1 MKGSGKRI
9 EIIAYSGYRGEETPR
24 AILLGCKRIGVV
36 GILKQW
42 VEEGSDD
49 RETRR
54 FFQIRGEDGG
64 LYTIYYDEKT
74 MEWFLVRRTGQ
85 AG

>member
-24 AILLGCKRIGVV
+24 TILLGWKRIEVV
-36 GILKQW
+36 EILRQW
-42 VEEGSDD
+42 IEERSDN

-54 FFQIRGEDGG
+54 FFQIRGEDGS
-64 LYTIYYDEKT
+64 LYTIYYDEKS
-74 MEWFLVRRTGQ
+74 MGWFLVPAVT
-85 AG
+85 